1 MRVSNQEQKQLFLL
15 SRELPGLLSLCNSP
29 WLYFSTFE
37 IDSGMKAYFIT
48 CFLTYHTTWI
58 HDVLTFLKHNYS
70 NPVLEPYIGQ
80 F

>member
-15 SRELPGLLSLCNSP
+15 SRALTGLLNLCKSP
-29 WLYFSTFE
+29 CLYFSTFE

-58 HDVLTFLKHNYS
+58 HVLTFLKHNNS
-70 NPVLEPYIGQ
+70 NPGLEPYIGQ